1 MTNKKTSIYD
11 YDNDFAHYELDE
23 KERKKLGQVWTPYSI
38 IVKMLD
44 KVEPSHWKDETRT
57 QFDPTMGTGNFVI
70 AILYRRIVEYKQD
83 PLKALKNMY
92 GVELDQK
99 TLDYAHKRIEKFM
112 AHFTNSKKKVHE
124 IVMKNFVCSDIFK
137 WNILDWRPK
146 TPEEIERD
154 EKEKKEKKKK
164 LEQEEKEKKR
174 KLEQENNLARFG
186 LSKKSEEEIMA
197 ELGLVY

>member
-1 MTNKKTSIYD
+1 MTIYD
-11 YDNDFAHYELDE
+11 YDNDFAHYECDE
-23 KERKKLGQVWTPYSI
+23 KERSKLGQVWTPYSI
-38 IVKMLD
+38 IEKMMD
-44 KVEPSHWKDETRT
+44 KVEPSHWKDETKT
-57 QFDPTMGTGNFVI
+57 NLDPTMGAGNIII
-70 AILYRRIVEYKQD
+70 AMLYRRIVEYKQN
-83 PLKALKNMY
+83 PIVALKNTY

-124 IVMKNFVCSDIFK
+124 IVIKNFVCSDIFK

>member
-1 MTNKKTSIYD
+1 MNTKTSIYN
-11 YDNDFAHYELDE
+11 YDNDFAHYELNE
-23 KERKKLGQVWTPYSI
+23 KERKKLGQIWTPYSI
-38 IVKMLD
+38 IERMLN
-44 KVEPSHWKDETRT
+44 KVNPSDWKDETRT
-57 QFDPTMGTGNFVI
+57 QLDPTMGTGNIVI
-70 AILYRRIVEYKQD
+70 GMLYRRIVEYKQD
-83 PLKALKNMY
+83 PLKALKNTY

-137 WNILDWRPK
+137 WNVNEWRPM
-146 TPEEIERD
+146 TPEEIERY

-174 KLEQENNLARFG
+174 ILEQEKNLARFG

>member
-11 YDNDFAHYELDE
+11 YDNDFAHYELNE
-23 KERKKLGQVWTPYSI
+23 KERKKLGQIWTPYSI
-38 IVKMLD
+38 IVKMMD
-44 KVEPSHWKDETRT
+44 KVDPSDWKDETRT
-57 QFDPTMGTGNFVI
+57 QFDPTMGTGNIVI
-70 AILYRRIVEYKQD
+70 AMLYRRIVEYKQD
-83 PLKALKNMY
+83 PLKALKNTY

-112 AHFTNSKKKVHE
+112 THFTKSKKKVHE
-124 IVMKNFVCSDIFK
+124 IVKHNFVCHDILK
-137 WNILDWRPK
+137 WNVEEWRPM
-146 TPEEIERD
+146 TPEEIEQY
-154 EKEKKEKKKK
+154 EKEKKEKKRK